1 MSNPFY
7 TWTFDVVPGSA
18 NRSKPVE
25 NEFAA
30 VGTAFDGVYAVLQC
44 SLRAPTGDALALLP
58 NKASRSS
65 KSLAFDANGDPI
77 AVVAATSE
85 EMSAAITAATT
96 ATTKASEAAASAASV
111 ANSSSYIQQLM
122 LVQGVL

>member
-1 MSNPFY
+1 MSNPYY
-7 TWTFDVVPGSA
+7 TWTFDVVPGSS

-30 VGTAFDGVYAVLQC
+30 IGTAFDGVYAVLQA
-44 SLRAPTGDALALLP
+44 SLRAPTGEVLGLLP
-58 NKASRSS
+58 NKASRAS
-65 KSLAFDANGDPI
+65 KSAAFDANGDLI
-77 AVVAATSE
+77 AVIGATSE

-122 LVQGVL
+122 LAQGVK